1 MNKVIAVAMA
11 SGIVLMS
18 SVVEAKGFSMSR
30 PSFSRPAA
38 ISRPVTVSRPVVKP
52 ITRPTVVTK
61 KTTVIQNNTVVNKSS
76 SGGGFMS
83 SLAGSLGGTLLG
95 NWLFHSSGNSD
106 EQAQPVEQQV
116 CPENMVCEPKQAE

>member
-11 SGIVLMS
+11 SGSVLMS

-30 PSFSRPAA
+30 PTFSRPVT

-52 ITRPTVVTK
+52 VTRPVITK
-61 KTTVIQNNTVVNKSS
+61 KTTVIQQNNTVVNK

-83 SLAGSLGGTLLG
+83 SLAGSLGGTMLG

-106 EQAQPVEQQV
+106 EQAKPVEQQV

>member
-30 PSFSRPAA
+30 PSFSRPS
-38 ISRPVTVSRPVVKP
+38 ISRPISISKPAPRPVIKQ
-52 ITRPTVVTK
+52 TTVK
-61 KTTVIQNNTVVNKSS
+61 KTTVVQQNNTVVNK

-83 SLAGSLGGTLLG
+83 SLAGSLGGTMLG

-106 EQAQPVEQQV
+106 EQAQPVEQFV